1 MSENSEFIT
10 KLYDF
15 KAKDLMK
22 TTSRD
27 MPFVEKN
34 ADLSHIFSVLNKN
47 DHVWVVE
54 NKENMHVIGVITE
67 SDTILLFSPPYTPL
81 QSFNKPSLQSLQYG
95 LSSNAEDIMSKKP
108 VTASQEE
115 KIIDVIWKMKQHKI
129 KQIPVVDENYTLL
142 GEITLHHFIEKYKKE
157 QAKTV

>member
-15 KAKDLMK
+15 KAKDIMK
-22 TTSRD
+22 TTSSN

-67 SDTILLFSPPYTPL
+67 SDTILLFSPSYTPL
-81 QSFNKPSLQSLQYG
+81 QSFDKPSLQSLQYG

-108 VTASQEE
+108 VTALKEE

-129 KQIPVVDENYTLL
+129 KQIPVIDENDKLL
-142 GEITLHHFIEKYKKE
+142 GEIALHQFIDRYKKD
-157 QAKTV
+157 QIKNV

>member
-22 TTSRD
+22 TTSSN

-108 VTASQEE
+108 VTAFQEE
-115 KIIDVIWKMKQHKI
+115 KIIDVILKMKQHKI
-129 KQIPVVDENYTLL
+129 KQVPVVDENYKLL
-142 GEITLHHFIEKYKKE
+142 GEITLHHFIDKYKKE